1 MLRRL
6 RPLYQKATPE
16 TLPLRM
22 FGLLRWRCG
31 VYTALASVES
41 YVKTYTP
48 VGKKRRRLSDETSRP
63 IIAIVSE
70 SQTTPTPEIRLEL
83 QA

>member
-1 MLRRL
+1 
-6 RPLYQKATPE
+6 
-16 TLPLRM
+16 M

-48 VGKKRRRLSDETSRP
+48 VGKKRRSL
-63 IIAIVSE
+63 VSLYF
-70 SQTTPTPEIRLEL
+70 SFAFASYRAFTNC
-83 QA
+83 